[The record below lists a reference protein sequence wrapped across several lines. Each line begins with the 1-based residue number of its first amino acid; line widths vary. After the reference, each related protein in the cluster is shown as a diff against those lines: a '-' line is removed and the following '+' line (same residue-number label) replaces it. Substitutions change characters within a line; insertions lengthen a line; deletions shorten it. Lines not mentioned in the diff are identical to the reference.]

1 MNTGEDFVK
10 KIGPFGSALFLALFV
25 FFLIYCFTAA
35 PADSLK
41 GYEAPYDSDYYT
53 QSSETLQQLQTELE
67 SNVFPKLKGI
77 ISSEIE
83 DGKIII
89 TINGDSFAE
98 SRDAILTYY
107 DESLFYFER
116 S

>member
-10 KIGPFGSALFLALFV
+10 KIGPFGCALFLALFV
-25 FFLIYCFTAA
+25 FFLIYCFTSA
-35 PADSLK
+35 PADPLK
-41 GYEAPYDSDYYT
+41 GYEAPFDSEYYV

-77 ISSEIE
+77 ISSEIK
-83 DGKIII
+83 DYKLII
-89 TINGDSFAE
+89 TIKGDSFAD
-98 SRDAILTYY
+98 SRDEILKYY

-116 S
+116 D